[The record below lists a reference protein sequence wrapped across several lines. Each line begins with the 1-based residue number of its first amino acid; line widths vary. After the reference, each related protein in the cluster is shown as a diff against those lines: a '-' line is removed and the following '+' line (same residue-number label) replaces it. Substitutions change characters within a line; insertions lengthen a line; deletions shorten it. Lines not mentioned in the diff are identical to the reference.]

1 MKPIQRAGALFL
13 LALGSA
19 RAELPN
25 TSCIACHDGGDAIVQ
40 HFRDDIH
47 AQAGLSCQDCHGGN
61 PDPKWSEDQNR
72 AMDPKFKNPFIGKPK
87 RAAIPEFCGRC
98 HSSTTVMQKYHPG
111 ARVDQVREY
120 WTSRHGI
127 ALKKGDSKV
136 ATCVD
141 CHGVHGI
148 LAVSNPQAP
157 VYRNRVAETCGKC
170 HSDPV
175 RMAGYR
181 DRYGRPLPVD
191 QYERW
196 RRSVHAKTMIEKGD
210 LSAPTCN
217 NCHGNHGA
225 TPPGVDSIGNVCGQC
240 HGREADLFRA
250 SAKKAGF
257 AEHNKLLATASNCS
271 DCHESKS
278 TAAAMSVKHFGECVT
293 CHDNHAI
300 VRPPLTMLGALPE
313 TPCAYCHDLD
323 TQKKQFTQTRD
334 GLLKSAESAGLHGN
348 ARFDWLVDQALLL
361 PAHTLEGGDSAKPVL
376 RPEFARLFEKFRI
389 GKTHFT
395 VLDPGQK
402 KEVSIPFRQCGDC
415 HTAADSVGR
424 KTAQSLSNQMLDLIR
439 TTASA
444 QDVLLK
450 AQRGGVEVRAAQD
463 ELDHAVH
470 SQIELEALVHSFDE
484 KGAFSKKF
492 NEGMTHAKAALQA
505 GYDSLK
511 ELNYR
516 HRGLMVALGLIILV
530 LIALGLK
537 IRELGKNDS

>member
-13 LALGSA
+13 LLLGSA
-19 RAELPN
+19 HAESPN
-25 TSCIACHDGGDAIVQ
+25 TSCVACHGGMGSLVQ
-40 HFRDDIH
+40 RFRDDVH
-47 AQAGLSCQDCHGGN
+47 AQAGLSCHDCHGGN
-61 PDPKWSEDQNR
+61 PDPKLSDDQSR

-98 HSSTTVMQKYHPG
+98 HSSPAIMQKYQPG

-120 WTSRHGI
+120 WTSKHGI
-127 ALKKGDSKV
+127 ALRKGDSKV

-170 HSDPV
+170 HSDPA
-175 RMAGYR
+175 RMAGYH

-196 RRSVHAKTMIEKGD
+196 QRSVHAKAMMEKGD

-225 TPPGVDSIGNVCGQC
+225 TPPGLDSIGNVCGQC

-257 AEHNKLLATASNCS
+257 VKHNQMLATVSNCA

-278 TAAAMSVKHFGECVT
+278 TAAAVSLKHFGECVT

-300 VRPPLTMLGALPE
+300 VRPPIAMLGTLPE

-323 TQKKQFTQTRD
+323 AQAKPFTQARD
-334 GLLKSAESAGLHGN
+334 GLLKKAESAGMRSD
-348 ARFDWLVDQALLL
+348 ARFDWLVDQALVL
-361 PAHTLEGGDSAKPVL
+361 PAHTLEGGDSSAKPVL

-395 VLDPGQK
+395 VSDPTQK
-402 KEVSIPFRQCGDC
+402 KEVSIAFRQCRDC
-415 HTAADSVGR
+415 HTAEDSVGR
-424 KTAQSLSNQMLDLIR
+424 KTAQSLSGHMLDLIR

-444 QDVLLK
+444 QSVILK
-450 AQRGGVEVRAAQD
+450 AQRGGVEVHAART
-463 ELDHAVH
+463 ELDHAVDSH
-470 SQIELEALVHSFDE
+470 VELEALVHSFEAD
-484 KGAFSKKF
+484 GAFSKKF
-492 NEGMTHAKAALQA
+492 NEGMAHAKAALQA
-505 GYDSLK
+505 GRESLK

-516 HRGLMVALGLIILV
+516 HRGLMVALAFIVLV

-537 IRELGKNDS
+537 IRALGKND